1 MLQPSWLVVE
11 RLRTNSIRE
20 VLHVSSNHHPTS
32 GLASHTSAGFKQE
45 FSESQLELIDAGVI
59 MGIETS
65 CDETAVAILAGTDV
79 VASVIQSQ
87 VDIHASFGG
96 VVPELAARAHDQ
108 AILATIEAAL
118 AEAKLNLGD
127 LDAIAVTNGPGLPG
141 ALMVG
146 VGSAQGLAL
155 GAHLPLY
162 PVDHMEGH
170 LFAAALEGPVAL
182 PALVLLVSGGHTEM
196 IAVDAPGSYRL
207 VGRTKDDAAGEAFDK
222 VARLLDLG
230 YPGGPAIE
238 RAVRDAPPP
247 AIDFPRGL
255 RNEGLDFS
263 FSGLKTAVMS
273 FVRTHPEVGV
283 TEIAAAFQVAAIDAL
298 VIKVERALSLDSYAS
313 VVIGGGVA
321 ANELLRTRIGQVA
334 AGHGVIAAIPAK
346 RYCTDNGAMIAAAAA
361 FHRSIGDM
369 GVVCIDADPQRTLID
384 LA

>member
-1 MLQPSWLVVE
+1 M
-11 RLRTNSIRE
+11 
-20 VLHVSSNHHPTS
+20 SSNHHPTS

-255 RNEGLDFS
+255 RSEGLDFS

>member
-1 MLQPSWLVVE
+1 M
-11 RLRTNSIRE
+11 
-20 VLHVSSNHHPTS
+20 
-32 GLASHTSAGFKQE
+32 SAG
-45 FSESQLELIDAGVI
+45 SERECSGSQLKLVDAGVI

-65 CDETAVAILAGTDV
+65 CDETAVAILSGTEV

-108 AILATIEAAL
+108 AMLATIGAAL
-118 AEAKLNLGD
+118 AEAQLSLED

-155 GAHLPLY
+155 GRHLPLY
-162 PVDHMEGH
+162 PIDHMEGH
-170 LFAAALEGPVAL
+170 LFAASLEAPVAL

-207 VGRTKDDAAGEAFDK
+207 IGRTKDDAAGEAFDK

-238 RAVRDAPPP
+238 RVARDAPPP
-247 AIDFPRGL
+247 TVSFPRGL
-255 RNEGLDFS
+255 RREGLDFS

-273 FVRTHPEVGV
+273 FVRTHPEVAAI
-283 TEIAAAFQVAAIDAL
+283 EIATAFQIAAIDAL
-298 VIKVERALSLDSYAS
+298 VIKVERALSLGSYAS

-321 ANELLRTRIGQVA
+321 ANELLRTRIRQLA
-334 AGHGVIAAIPAK
+334 AGSGVIAAIPAK

-361 FHRSIGDM
+361 FHRSLGEP
-369 GVVCIDADPQRTLID
+369 GSVCFDADPQRTLID
-384 LA
+384 RA

>member
-1 MLQPSWLVVE
+1 MS
-11 RLRTNSIRE
+11 
-20 VLHVSSNHHPTS
+20 S
-32 GLASHTSAGFKQE
+32 GLILEPESNSEASTGVGQQSSRLK
-45 FSESQLELIDAGVI
+45 LELMDAGVI

-65 CDETAVAILAGTDV
+65 CDETAVAILAGTQV
-79 VASVIQSQ
+79 VASVIRSQ
-87 VDIHASFGG
+87 VAIHASFGG

-108 AILATIEAAL
+108 AMLTTIAAAL
-118 AEAKLNLGD
+118 AEADCGLAD

-155 GAHLPLY
+155 GRGLPLY
-162 PVDHMEGH
+162 PIDHMEGH
-170 LFAAALEGPVAL
+170 LFAASLESPVAL

-238 RAVRDAPPP
+238 SVARDLPSPTL
-247 AIDFPRGL
+247 DFPRGL
-255 RNEGLDFS
+255 RAEGLDFS

-273 FVRTHPEVGV
+273 FVRTHPEV
-283 TEIAAAFQVAAIDAL
+283 TATDIATAFQIAAIDSL
-298 VIKVERALSLDSYAS
+298 VIKVERALSLASYAS

-321 ANELLRTRIGQVA
+321 ANQLLRTRIGQLA
-334 AGHGVIAAIPAK
+334 ASQGVIACIPAK

-361 FHRSIGDM
+361 FHRSLGDP
-369 GVVCIDADPQRTLID
+369 GTACFDADPQRSLID
-384 LA
+384 RP